1 LPLNKFAENP
11 VIFLESLEHPA
22 GQPAVHESQL
32 ATTLC
37 LATGLTPPQCQ
48 KIVEL
53 WKEANNAAAL
63 AFPAEEAENRH
74 RFSCNA
80 MAVAIRPLLP
90 AQRSQANGIP
100 FPTILRWQMQ
110 LQQWC
115 DNTLAGENNQAA
127 KESGNDD
134 TEESR
139 PLKRARYQ

>member
-1 LPLNKFAENP
+1 
-11 VIFLESLEHPA
+11 
-22 GQPAVHESQL
+22 
-32 ATTLC
+32 
-37 LATGLTPPQCQ
+37 
-48 KIVEL
+48 
-53 WKEANNAAAL
+53 
-63 AFPAEEAENRH
+63 
-74 RFSCNA
+74 

-90 AQRSQANGIP
+90 AQRSQANGTP

-115 DNTLAGENNQAA
+115 DNTLAEENNQAA